1 MAEGQRTSAPKAPV
15 RRLANGPRQMPPEG
29 QRRTSLCSAVQ
40 ENQKGAVQDAICCCS
55 PHLCGLRGAGG
66 RATAVCAG
74 LWQGPSGVRVSQA
87 FSGLTGKCREGRSK
101 HGDPWAPRPA

>member
-55 PHLCGLRGAGG
+55 PTSVACGGPEAGRQRSVRACG
-66 RATAVCAG
+66 RA
-74 LWQGPSGVRVSQA
+74 RV
-87 FSGLTGKCREGRSK
+87 G
-101 HGDPWAPRPA
+101 